1 MWNVPNFAVVGLFT
15 LEEDSEGKRRLEEY
29 KVDLW
34 LPQLVN
40 FYSTLFLGLVRFV
53 FQNKGKQVG
62 RKNVTNLFNQSR
74 WA

>member
-15 LEEDSEGKRRLEEY
+15 LEEDSEGKKRLEEY